1 MRRTLITLAVVV
13 GLSFSANAKQ
23 PAVWLSGGDGSSIEK
38 AIVVHAPSESAGVE
52 AEHAY
57 IEKYFGYSKSIKIN
71 IELYQH
77 KTRGVF
83 DIFRFIGRDGKKHTV
98 YFDVNSYIGR
108 F

>member
-1 MRRTLITLAVVV
+1 MRRTLITLAFVVS
-13 GLSFSANAKQ
+13 LSFSANAK
-23 PAVWLSGGDGSSIEK
+23 PSTVWLSGGDGSSIEK
-38 AIVVHAPSESAGVE
+38 AIVVHAPNESAGVE

-57 IEKYFGYSKSIKIN
+57 IEKHFGYSKSIKIN
-71 IELYQH
+71 IQLYQH

-98 YFDVNSYIGR
+98 YFDVNAYIGR